1 MDKQALALELKQV
14 IKTVVDYPTPGI
26 VFRDV
31 TSLMQDGPS
40 FKKVIDAFCQL
51 YADKGITKIV
61 GTESRG
67 FIFGAPL
74 AYALGI
80 SFVPVRKPG
89 KLPRQR
95 ISQSYQL
102 EYGEDALELHSDA
115 ISQGDKV
122 LLVDDLLATGG
133 TIDATVKLVRQLGG
147 VVEDAAFVIALPDLG
162 GVAVPAR
169 DVRVGDHVQVQRFV
183 QQAHAARDPHGAV
196 FVVHHRQSG
205 LHHAIAGHEVEAGQ
219 GGVEVLAQPGAHP
232 LLDQLRAG
240 QQAQPQPQLA
250 GVFAVGAGF
259 QVEHGGLRARGVHA
273 DASGLAGAAWA
284 VARAAACSRASS
296 R

>member
-14 IKTVVDYPTPGI
+14 IKTVVDYPKPGI

-40 FKKVIDAFCQL
+40 FKKVIDAFCHY

-89 KLPRQR
+89 KLPRER
-95 ISQSYQL
+95 ITQSYQL
-102 EYGEDALELHSDA
+102 EYGEDALELHADA
-115 ISQGDKV
+115 IAAGDKV

-133 TIDATVKLVRQLGG
+133 TIDATAKLVRQLGG
-147 VVEDAAFVIALPDLG
+147 LVDDAAFVIALPELG
-162 GVAVPAR
+162 GVAR
-169 DVRVGDHVQVQRFV
+169 LE
-183 QQAHAARDPHGAV
+183 QAGLNILSLV
-196 FVVHHRQSG
+196 EYSG
-205 LHHAIAGHEVEAGQ
+205 E
-219 GGVEVLAQPGAHP
+219 
-232 LLDQLRAG
+232 
-240 QQAQPQPQLA
+240 
-250 GVFAVGAGF
+250 
-259 QVEHGGLRARGVHA
+259 
-273 DASGLAGAAWA
+273 
-284 VARAAACSRASS
+284 
-296 R
+296 

>member
-14 IKTVVDYPTPGI
+14 IKTVVDYPKPGI

-31 TSLMQDGPS
+31 TSLMQDGRS
-40 FKKVIDAFCQL
+40 FKKVIDAFYQL
-51 YADKGITKIV
+51 YADKGINKIV

-74 AYALGI
+74 AYAMGI

-133 TIDATVKLVRQLGG
+133 TIDATAKLVRQLGG
-147 VVEDAAFVIALPDLG
+147 IVEDAAFVIALPELG
-162 GVAVPAR
+162 GVAR
-169 DVRVGDHVQVQRFV
+169 LE
-183 QQAHAARDPHGAV
+183 QAGLNILSLV
-196 FVVHHRQSG
+196 EYSG
-205 LHHAIAGHEVEAGQ
+205 E
-219 GGVEVLAQPGAHP
+219 
-232 LLDQLRAG
+232 
-240 QQAQPQPQLA
+240 
-250 GVFAVGAGF
+250 
-259 QVEHGGLRARGVHA
+259 
-273 DASGLAGAAWA
+273 
-284 VARAAACSRASS
+284 
-296 R
+296 